1 MLVDVSTVAASA
13 IKQQIVLK
21 QVHPPVIT
29 AVWRAM
35 SPGTAQWKPNPSRA
49 TSVVRKVISLVT
61 ALTRRPLET
70 QEAVAAAASPEEEPL
85 QVLNAIAVA
94 KLDTLRVRAL
104 MLPAEEEEEEDTAE
118 DTEEVALEAAA
129 AEARPAILAVV

>member
-1 MLVDVSTVAASA
+1 
-13 IKQQIVLK
+13 
-21 QVHPPVIT
+21 
-29 AVWRAM
+29 M

-104 MLPAEEEEEEDTAE
+104 MLPAEEEEEEEDTAE
-118 DTEEVALEAAA
+118 DTVEAVALEAAA